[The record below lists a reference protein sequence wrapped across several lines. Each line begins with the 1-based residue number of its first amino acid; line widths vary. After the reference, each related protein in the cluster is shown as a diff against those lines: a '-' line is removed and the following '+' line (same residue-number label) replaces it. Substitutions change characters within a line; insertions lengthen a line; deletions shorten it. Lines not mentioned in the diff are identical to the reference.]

1 MVFSTLSNGETI
13 PGSAV
18 PDNAQRG
25 SDADWRTWI
34 KGNFDTVAHPIAT
47 AAMMKRSLGGQ
58 YKIVFLSSCVKTEF
72 CYQVLLT
79 RS

>member
-1 MVFSTLSNGETI
+1 MLFSSLSNGETI
-13 PGSAV
+13 PGGAV
-18 PDNAQRG
+18 PDNAERG

-34 KGNFDTVAHPIAT
+34 TENFVSVAHPIGT

-58 YKIVFLSSCVKTEF
+58 YNIVFLSICMKTEF
-72 CYQVLLT
+72 CIQVLST